1 MVDADGPKLPSGA
14 DIDAV
19 LAFLPLL
26 ERPDFQA
33 SRWTRQGSWIPRL
46 VDAPEVQ
53 QLQQALAR
61 HGFVVAFD
69 WPSWRAEA
77 EHYQSDPATLAG
89 ASLADVCRLLTVHL
103 RSDRF
108 VAGQFASAV
117 ASGQIAAI
125 LRRLRAIRDEELAV
139 R

>member
-1 MVDADGPKLPSGA
+1 MVDADGPTLPSRA

-26 ERPDFQA
+26 ERPDFEA
-33 SRWTRQGSWIPRL
+33 TRWTRQGSWLPRL
-46 VDAPEVQ
+46 VDAPEVR

-69 WPSWRAEA
+69 WQSWHAEA
-77 EHYQSDPATLAG
+77 EHYQRDPAALAG
-89 ASLADVCRLLTVHL
+89 ASLADVCRLLTLHL

-108 VAGQFASAV
+108 IHGQFAAAV
-117 ASGQIAAI
+117 ASGQIAAL
-125 LRRLRAIRDEELAV
+125 LRRLRAIRDVELAA